1 MEILK
6 LSKSLVIKI
15 LKIDYL
21 KLYEKENDKNWF
33 SAE

>member
-6 LSKSLVIKI
+6 LLKSLVIKI

-33 SAE
+33 SSE